1 MVVFPLDRGMPPV
14 CIRPRPLA
22 VNTALRLADRS
33 MPMADR
39 SLTPPTERPAADY
52 SRERRSSQIDRR
64 PPDGLQR
71 EPLLALRRVSQLG
84 GTRKALKRGSRDT

>member
-33 MPMADR
+33 LPMADR
-39 SLTPPTERPAADY
+39 SLTPRAGPAADY
-52 SRERRSSQIDRR
+52 SRERRSSLIDRR

-84 GTRKALKRGSRDT
+84 GTRKALKCGSRDT